1 MLFNVHLKG
10 GVIASTN
17 AQNSELATNTFTFE
31 DIQND
36 SHSQATSLSGSVGMS
51 RSSDTLYDKNGKV
64 ISNPTRAQYADKTLK
79 REKGETGLTG
89 GIGIPLHES
98 QSDSSLTK
106 ATLTEGKITLNKDS
120 QPTQTTAKALG
131 INTEIKN
138 ANEQVENTLN
148 LDRTLQEQT
157 AVQTA
162 VANLQEAAKT
172 YVDNKRQEAQAE
184 FDKVKQQHNK
194 DSETYKTAEAAV
206 KAWEIGGK
214 NKQNIDTVTAVVST
228 VLAGSPAE
236 QIAVAALSPTLN
248 NQIHALTKDDNS
260 KVTNILAHAVLG
272 AIEAKAAGVNGA
284 SGAVAAAGAEIIA
297 HTLAEQLYGVD
308 GKTKTIDDLT
318 QEEKQNILT
327 LSQIG
332 SAIAGGMTA
341 DSGYAAGVSGE
352 IGKRAVEHN
361 DFYDVPMGA
370 MTDFEMVENIAKIYF
385 DGDEEKATKFL
396 MAFRKAEGEGVIDN
410 VIGSVES
417 LIHIDETV
425 KSIGYVIAHPNETIE
440 NIKLSAEE
448 WGNLLSYAMEN
459 DPTLAGEMLGYIKGS
474 ATAIPGTDLVL
485 GGTIAKTAQKVIK
498 LAKQSGAAFT
508 SKIDDVGNLGVN
520 NPKYDKAL
528 NETINNRANEHYI
541 NEQASKRVSSVTAPI
556 DFDGHILNVE
566 INKRGQLTGGHSIAD
581 GNVTVISKGEQNA
594 LGVYQAKISAVDPQ
608 TGKILTKNSTMFPD
622 TWSASRIKVEVDAAY
637 KNKVIV
643 TRNGKHMWEGKT
655 PSGVKVT
662 GYLEPNTTVYPL
674 MK

>member
-1 MLFNVHLKG
+1 MIKFLQILAVNLPLVLDTSGVLLSRDHCSDLNLGSAWSFSLSGSSAKGTARRNQVNEQSGLYAEDGGYHINADNIHLKG
-10 GVIASTN
+10 GVIASTS
-17 AQNSELATNTFTFE
+17 AENSELSTNRFTFE

-352 IGKRAVEHN
+352 IGKRAVENNTLALVARGCYMLPSCRKAIAKEVVELALKTGVSSIVAAHI
-361 DFYDVPMGA
+361 
-370 MTDFEMVENIAKIYF
+370 VENLSSDELEHLITLMLMGNDVVTEKFITQLSQKYASSIAIDPDDIPKLEGAPIKPNEPLILPYPV
-385 DGDEEKATKFL
+385 EENKDSTIVDVKPDVVDTS
-396 MAFRKAEGEGVIDN
+396 VISGSEINVGNWEDN
-410 VIGSVES
+410 VVTRESVDYS
-417 LIHIDETV
+417 D
-425 KSIGYVIAHPNETIE
+425 KP
-440 NIKLSAEE
+440 K
-448 WGNLLSYAMEN
+448 
-459 DPTLAGEMLGYIKGS
+459 K
-474 ATAIPGTDLVL
+474 
-485 GGTIAKTAQKVIK
+485 K
-498 LAKQSGAAFT
+498 
-508 SKIDDVGNLGVN
+508 VN
-520 NPKYDKAL
+520 NSEIGDIVRTPDSHP
-528 NETINNRANEHYI
+528 E
-541 NEQASKRVSSVTAPI
+541 
-556 DFDGHILNVE
+556 DF
-566 INKRGQLTGGHSIAD
+566 
-581 GNVTVISKGEQNA
+581 ISKGKN
-594 LGVYQAKISAVDPQ
+594 KINKNTGEIWQKSDSEHTDKFGEWKVGLNGHSPTPTRKITIGRSD
-608 TGKILTKNSTMFPD
+608 GKI
-622 TWSASRIKVEVDAAY
+622 IKID
-637 KNKVIV
+637 K
-643 TRNGKHMWEGKT
+643 
-655 PSGVKVT
+655 
-662 GYLEPNTTVYPL
+662 
-674 MK
+674 